1 MTLETRVWLGTK
13 GLREVLTGVLRLDGE
28 RLTFRGDQGAALET
42 TISES
47 HPRFPMS
54 VNGIGLTLFVRGR
67 KRFVWFDD
75 PYARNA
81 LREATRHA

>member
-1 MTLETRVWLGTK
+1 MTLETRVWMGTK
-13 GLREVLTGVLRLDGE
+13 GQEILTGILRVDGE
-28 RLTFRGDQGAALET
+28 RLTFRGDTGAALET

-47 HPRFPMS
+47 EPRFPRS
-54 VNGIGLTLFVRGR
+54 LTGIGLTLFVRGR

-81 LREATRHA
+81 LREATRRA